1 MRSSIRP
8 LKNKHERMKKT
19 LGLVIALTASFF
31 LFAQDPTGGIQDN
44 PAPTTVDTLPII
56 DPSIMAE
63 ESRDG
68 ERKKSLDLAQLQLAT
83 RPKDHLLIQVGYD
96 SWARKPDSINM
107 RGFSRSF
114 NMYFMFDFPFKTN
127 PKLSVAAGAGISTSN
142 IYFKDTYIDI
152 TGRDANRLSF
162 QDVSDT
168 THFKKYKLMT
178 TFLEAPIE
186 LRYTKDPANPKK
198 SLKAALGVKV
208 GTMLSAT
215 TKGKTLLNSSGN
227 TVNAYTQKEKAKRFF
242 NGTRLSLTGRVGLGS
257 LSVFGSYQFNA
268 FVKEGMGPDVRPYS
282 IGLTLSGL

>member
-1 MRSSIRP
+1 
-8 LKNKHERMKKT
+8 MKKA

-31 LFAQDPTGGIQDN
+31 LFAQE
-44 PAPTTVDTLPII
+44 PAGSVPDEPVQATIDTLPIT
-56 DPSIMAE
+56 DPSILVEDSRE
-63 ESRDG
+63 E
-68 ERKKSLDLAQLQLAT
+68 KKKKLTAAQLQLAT

-96 SWARKPDSINM
+96 NWARKPDTLNT

-127 PKLSVAAGAGISTSN
+127 PQLSVAVGAGISTSN

-152 TGRDANRLSF
+152 TGRNANRLSF

-178 TFLEAPIE
+178 TYLEAPIE
-186 LRYTKDPANPKK
+186 LRYTKNPANPKK
-198 SLKAALGVKV
+198 SLKAALGAKV
-208 GTMLSAT
+208 GTLLSAT

-242 NGTRLSLTGRVGLGS
+242 NGTRLSLTGRVGVGS
-257 LSVFGSYQFNA
+257 LSIFGSYQFNA

>member
-1 MRSSIRP
+1 
-8 LKNKHERMKKT
+8 MKKT
-19 LGLVIALTASFF
+19 LGFVIALTASSF
-31 LFAQDPTGGIQDN
+31 LFAQEPAGGT
-44 PAPTTVDTLPII
+44 PAEPVQNTIDTLPIT
-56 DPSIMAE
+56 DPSILAE
-63 ESRDG
+63 ESRED
-68 ERKKSLDLAQLQLAT
+68 RKKRNMSLAQLQLAT

-96 SWARKPDSINM
+96 SWARKPDSINT

-127 PKLSVAAGAGISTSN
+127 PQLSVAVGAGVSTSN

-152 TGRDANRLSF
+152 TGRNANRLSF

-178 TFLEAPIE
+178 TYLEAPIE

-198 SLKAALGVKV
+198 SLKAALGAKV
-208 GTMLSAT
+208 GTLMGAT
-215 TKGKTLLNSSGN
+215 TKGKTLQNSAGN
-227 TVNAYTQKEKAKRFF
+227 TVNAFTQKEKAKRFF
-242 NGTRLSLTGRVGLGS
+242 NSTRLSLTGRVGIGS
-257 LSVFGSYQFNA
+257 LSVFGTYQFNA

>member
-1 MRSSIRP
+1 
-8 LKNKHERMKKT
+8 MKKI

-31 LFAQDPTGGIQDN
+31 LLAQE
-44 PAPTTVDTLPII
+44 PAVSTQNDAEPAITDTLPIT
-56 DPSIMAE
+56 DPSVLAKESGDKKKKKKPDFAE
-63 ESRDG
+63 
-68 ERKKSLDLAQLQLAT
+68 LQLAT

-96 SWARKPDSINM
+96 NWARKPDTVNM
-107 RGFSRSF
+107 KGFSRSF

-127 PKLSVAAGAGISTSN
+127 PQLSVAAGAGLSTSN
-142 IYFKDTYIDI
+142 IYFRDTYIDI
-152 TGRDANRLSF
+152 SGKSANRLGF

-178 TFLEAPIE
+178 TYLEAPIE

-208 GTMLSAT
+208 GTLLSAT
-215 TKGKTLLNSSGN
+215 TKGKTLQNSAGN
-227 TVNAYTQKEKAKRFF
+227 TINAYTQKEKSKRFF
-242 NGTRLSLTGRVGLGS
+242 NGTRLSLTGRVGVGS
-257 LSVFGSYQFNA
+257 LSIFGSYQFNA